1 MGTASAELLL
11 ITRRTTTMKNNSL
24 LHFGWDKWF
33 EDEFDR
39 HESEGL
45 EPARVIAEH
54 RERYI
59 VAAASGDMSAEITGK
74 ILFAA
79 ASPADFPKTGDWVA
93 VQAFEGEGK
102 AIIHAVLPRRTCF
115 SRKAAGIKTEEQVI
129 AANIDVLF
137 IVQGLDHNYN
147 RMRLLR
153 YVSAVKGSGIEP
165 IVVLNKSDINSESG
179 RILRETELIN
189 PVPALLLSARTGE
202 GMQALVVLMNP
213 GKTHAF
219 VGSSGAGKSTLINA
233 IAGREIA
240 ATKEV
245 REDDSRGR
253 HATVTRQLYDL
264 GVHGLLIDTP
274 GMREMSLWGEVPEFD
289 HVSEYAQECRFKDC
303 THEHEPGCAV
313 REAADKGEIPRE
325 IMESYFKLKKEAA
338 YTASRADKNAAM
350 ERKKK
355 DKKLGK
361 LIKKVKNSGKSKR
374 GGVWRGRQLE

>member
-1 MGTASAELLL
+1 MQNDTLA
-11 ITRRTTTMKNNSL
+11 K
-24 LHFGWDKWF
+24 FGWDEWF
-33 EDEFDR
+33 ERAFAAHAR
-39 HESEGL
+39 EGL

-74 ILFAA
+74 MQFSA

-93 VQAFEGEGK
+93 AQVFKGEGK
-102 AIIHAVLPRRTCF
+102 AIIHAFLPRRTCF
-115 SRKAAGIKTEEQVI
+115 SRKSAGIRTEEQVI

-153 YVSAVKGSGIEP
+153 YISAVKGCGIEP
-165 IVVLNKSDINSESG
+165 VVVMNKSDINPESG
-179 RILRETELIN
+179 NILRETAELIK
-189 PVPALLLSARTGE
+189 PVPALLVSAKTGE
-202 GMQALVVLMNP
+202 GLQALVVLMNP

-233 IAGREIA
+233 IAGEEIA

-264 GVHGLLIDTP
+264 GERGLLIDTP
-274 GMREMSLWGEVPEFD
+274 GMRELSLWGEPLEFD
-289 HVSEYAQECRFKDC
+289 HVSEYARECRFKDC

-313 REAADKGEIPRE
+313 REAAEKGEIPRE

-355 DKKLGK
+355 DKHLGK
-361 LIKKVKNSGKSKR
+361 LIKEVEKSSKSKR
-374 GGVWRGRQLE
+374 NRHL

>member
-1 MGTASAELLL
+1 MKAANLL
-11 ITRRTTTMKNNSL
+11 N
-24 LHFGWDKWF
+24 FGWDKWF
-33 EDEFDR
+33 EDEFGR

-54 RERYI
+54 KERYI
-59 VAAASGDMSAEITGK
+59 VAAANGDMSAEITGK
-74 ILFAA
+74 ILFSA
-79 ASPADFPKTGDWVA
+79 ASSADFPKTGDWVA
-93 VQAFEGEGK
+93 VQTFEGEGK
-102 AIIHAVLPRRTCF
+102 AIIRAVLPRRTCF

-129 AANIDVLF
+129 AANIDMLF

-153 YVSAVKGSGIEP
+153 YTSAVKGSGIEP
-165 IVVLNKSDINSESG
+165 VVVLNKSDINPESG
-179 RILRETELIN
+179 NILRETAELIN

-202 GMQALVVLMNP
+202 GMQALVVLMTP

-264 GVHGLLIDTP
+264 GEHGLLIDTP
-274 GMREMSLWGEVPEFD
+274 GMRELSLWGETPEFD
-289 HVSEYAQECRFKDC
+289 LVSEYANGRRFKDC

-325 IMESYFKLKKEAA
+325 IMESYLKLKKEAA
-338 YTASRADKNAAM
+338 YTASRIDKNAAM

-355 DKKLGK
+355 DKHLGR
-361 LIKKVKNSGKSKR
+361 LIKEVKNRGKSKR
-374 GGVWRGRQLE
+374 GGV

>member
-1 MGTASAELLL
+1 MRNDTLA
-11 ITRRTTTMKNNSL
+11 K
-24 LHFGWDKWF
+24 FGWDEWF
-33 EDEFDR
+33 ERAFAAHAR
-39 HESEGL
+39 EGL

-54 RERYI
+54 KERYV

-74 ILFAA
+74 ILFSA

-93 VQAFEGEGK
+93 VQAFKGEGK
-102 AIIHAVLPRRTCF
+102 AIIHEVLPRRTCF

-137 IVQGLDHNYN
+137 IVQGLDKNYN

-153 YVSAVKGSGIEP
+153 YISAVKGSGIEP
-165 IVVLNKSDINSESG
+165 VAVLNKSDINPESG
-179 RILRETELIN
+179 NILRQTAELIK
-189 PVPALLLSARTGE
+189 PVPALALSAKTGE

-213 GKTHAF
+213 GITYAF

-233 IAGREIA
+233 IAGEEIA

-264 GVHGLLIDTP
+264 GEHGLLIDTP
-274 GMREMSLWGEVPEFD
+274 GMRELSLWGETPEFD
-289 HVSEYAQECRFKDC
+289 LMSEYADKCRFKDC

-313 REAADKGEIPRE
+313 REAADEGEIPRE

-338 YTASRADKNAAM
+338 YTASRSDKNAAL

-355 DKKLGK
+355 DKELGK
-361 LIKKVKNSGKSKR
+361 VIKQFNDRRRSGR
-374 GGVWRGRQLE
+374 GGA